1 MISDFFEFLSSG
13 VFTFLN
19 GLLSIFP
26 QSNIDPDVIS
36 QYMGVGITSEV
47 LSWVNYF
54 LPLDVAA
61 AIIALW
67 ATGMIAYLGIK
78 MAMRYTGEIL

>member
-1 MISDFFEFLSSG
+1 MIADFLEFLSNG
-13 VFTFLN
+13 VFDFL
-19 GLLSIFP
+19 GSFLGIFP
-26 QSNIDPDVIS
+26 RSEVDADVLE
-36 QYMGVGITSEV
+36 QFTGAGITGEV

-54 LPLDVAA
+54 LPLDIAA

-78 MAMRYTGEIL
+78 MALRYTGELL